1 MCELGQLFSLIL
13 PRIIATQQTI
23 LKTDRRNLG
32 AFSFWELASMKEP
45 VHVNLS

>member
-32 AFSFWELASMKEP
+32 AFSFWELASMKE
-45 VHVNLS
+45 HVNLS